1 MIWKE
6 VLNIEMD
13 MQFLGYVRAYKE
25 GANSIEVHNIV
36 PRKSCKHSVKYS
48 SGHMGLTVLSP
59 SRPGVVNRTFP
70 TAVRRGDHCVFRGK
84 KKLIFF
90 RNAE

>member
-25 GANSIEVHNIV
+25 RANSIEVHNIV
-36 PRKSCKHSVKYS
+36 PRKSCKHS
-48 SGHMGLTVLSP
+48 
-59 SRPGVVNRTFP
+59 
-70 TAVRRGDHCVFRGK
+70 
-84 KKLIFF
+84 
-90 RNAE
+90 